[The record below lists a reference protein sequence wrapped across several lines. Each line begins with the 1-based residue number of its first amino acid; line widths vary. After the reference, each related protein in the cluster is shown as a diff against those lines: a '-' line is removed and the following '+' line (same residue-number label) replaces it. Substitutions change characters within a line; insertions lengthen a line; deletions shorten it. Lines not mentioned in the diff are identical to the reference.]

1 MLLPFLQIG
10 DSENLNAPSKK
21 DLFICFGS
29 ALNQFLA
36 VSLMWSLSSLSMKC
50 GKGGDIK
57 QITYCKSYTLSLPP
71 VLKVVSH
78 YAFTYGAVSTHAT
91 FKWSSQSH
99 KGWSQSCAE
108 KKLSI
113 PVVSP
118 EEHHCF
124 GNLDAKTLLALLARI
139 S

>member
-1 MLLPFLQIG
+1 MLLPFLEIG
-10 DSENLNAPSKK
+10 DSENLKAPSNK
-21 DLFICFGS
+21 DLFIFSGS

-36 VSLMWSLSSLSMKC
+36 VSLMWSLSPLPMKC
-50 GKGGDIK
+50 GKGGNIK

-78 YAFTYGAVSTHAT
+78 CAFTYGAVSTHAT

-99 KGWSQSCAE
+99 KSWSQSCAE

-113 PVVSP
+113 QVVSA

-124 GNLDAKTLLALLARI
+124 GNLDAKTSLAVLARI